1 MLAPP
6 YYFTLTDEE
15 IFAYYKDVAASNE
28 KKTPILGY
36 NIPQCTN
43 NVSVA
48 NFERLLDIDCIKGY
62 KNSWNDMQEITSEIA
77 GTCINQFI
85 RVCQVNRVSFF
96 TEINFCAK
104 PAFMPRKLLDNEW
117 GGMVGFCRGD

>member
-85 RVCQVNRVSFF
+85 IKMRMIFG
-96 TEINFCAK
+96 
-104 PAFMPRKLLDNEW
+104 L
-117 GGMVGFCRGD
+117 

>member
-1 MLAPP
+1 MNIGGLLNNQYQARSLEH
-6 YYFTLTDEE
+6 YNLTFIE
-15 IFAYYKDVAASNE
+15 IN
-28 KKTPILGY
+28 
-36 NIPQCTN
+36 
-43 NVSVA
+43 
-48 NFERLLDIDCIKGY
+48 
-62 KNSWNDMQEITSEIA
+62 
-77 GTCINQFI
+77 